1 MRTNNL
7 KALIS
12 LGAGQ
17 LHPFSKAVTDSK
29 EVGVIVPSILR
40 FKLISLG
47 YEIRETKLKFLT
59 QIDVIVDGVVIAS
72 GTSVDANDALLH
84 AALGFVREHEIE
96 TLKREKGMEH
106 RDAQMAVLNKTY

>member
-7 KALIS
+7 KALIGYS
-12 LGAGQ
+12 AGQ
-17 LHPFSKAVTDSK
+17 LHPFSKAVADSK

-47 YEIRETKLKFLT
+47 YEIRDTKLKFLT
-59 QIDVIVDGVVIAS
+59 QVDVVADGVVIAS
-72 GTSVDANDALLH
+72 GTSGDANDALLH

-96 TLKREKGMEH
+96 TMKREKGMEH
-106 RDAQMAVLNKTY
+106 TEAQRAVLTKTF